1 MSTEENNEG
10 MEKKIMKI
18 LVLNGSATRHSH
30 TRGLSKAFAQA
41 LQSEQVELL
50 TFDVG
55 KDMLPIYTGNAE
67 DREHPAVRKLQS
79 YAEQADGLVITTP
92 EYHNGMSGALKNALD
107 FLGSRQLKGKPVVI
121 GAAAGG
127 GKGGI
132 NALNGLRLVL
142 RGVYA
147 FVLPD
152 QIVTDPDQHDEQ
164 ADLVQW
170 DALERVNNM
179 ATELLRITKLLSAGR

>member
-1 MSTEENNEG
+1 M
-10 MEKKIMKI
+10 KIM
-18 LVLNGSATRHSH
+18 VLNGSATKQSH
-30 TRGLSKAFAQA
+30 TRGLSKAFIEA
-41 LQSEQVELL
+41 LSSEQVELL

-55 KDMLPIYTGNAE
+55 IDMLPIFTGSPE

-79 YAEQADGLVITTP
+79 YAEQADGFVITTP
-92 EYHNGMSGALKNALD
+92 EYHNSMSGALKNALD
-107 FLGSRQLKGKPVVI
+107 YLGGRQFKGKPVVI

-132 NALNGLRLVL
+132 NALNSLRQVL

-147 FVLPD
+147 LVLPD
-152 QIVTDPDQHDEQ
+152 QIVSDPDQHDEK

-170 DALERVNNM
+170 DALERVNGI
-179 ATELLRITKLLSAGR
+179 AAELQRVTKLLSAGR